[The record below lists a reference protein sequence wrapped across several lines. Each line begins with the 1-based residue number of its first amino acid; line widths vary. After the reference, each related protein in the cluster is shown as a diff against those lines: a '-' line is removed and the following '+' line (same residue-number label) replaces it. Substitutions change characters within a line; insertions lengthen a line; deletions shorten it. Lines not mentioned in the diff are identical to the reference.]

1 VPERKSFAL
10 ELKAGADE
18 TGSFKATIAT
28 FNVVDKDGDV
38 TFPGAFPAGK
48 EIPIS
53 AYGHQSWYGALP
65 VGKGIIGADEKS
77 AWVEGAFFTDT
88 TPGADTYKTAK
99 NLGPLME
106 WSYGYDPTDS
116 VGPEDARLAGH
127 AEYAGASR
135 GLVKV
140 TPFEA
145 SPVLLGAGVM
155 TGTEWVK
162 SMNSPYSDH
171 AETVLAAVKT
181 WFERSRELAALR
193 KKEGRVLSDANRTRL
208 ASLADALDTVL
219 GDVRTLLSE
228 TDPNSGKAARELV
241 ERIALGLESDGRLT
255 AAGIYRI

>member
-1 VPERKSFAL
+1 VPDRKSFAL

-18 TGSFKATIAT
+18 GTFKATIAT

-38 TFPGAFPAGK
+38 TFPGAFPVGK

-53 AYGHQSWYGALP
+53 AYGHQSWYGELP
-65 VGKGIIGADEKS
+65 VGKGVIGADEKS
-77 AWVEGAFFTDT
+77 AWVEGKFFTDT

-106 WSYGYDPTDS
+106 WSYGYDPTES
-116 VGPEDARLAGH
+116 VGPDDARLAGH
-127 AEYAGASR
+127 AEYAGAAR

-162 SMNSPYSDH
+162 SMKSPFSDQ
-171 AETVLAAVKT
+171 AEQVLATVEA
-181 WFERSRELAALR
+181 WFKRSRELAALR
-193 KKEGRVLSDANRTRL
+193 QKEGRVLSESNRARL

-228 TDPNSGKAARELV
+228 TDPSAGKASRELV
-241 ERIALGLESDGRLT
+241 ERIALGLGNDSRLT
-255 AAGIYRI
+255 ASGSLRI